1 LSCLYNL
8 EVGLGKTLSFL
19 FTRLKVN
26 GRENVP
32 HRGAVIVVS
41 NHLSLADPPLLFF
54 CLGRRVAFM
63 AKEELFHSRLSAIL
77 VRHFGAFPV
86 SRRRLNREALKKA
99 DEVLAGGQAL
109 VIFPEGMR
117 SKKAAL
123 KSAYTGAALV
133 AIRSQA
139 LLLPV
144 GITGTE
150 VLRGLGWLWRHPR
163 VTVNIG
169 HSFYLP
175 EIDGKMEREK
185 LNEFT
190 DLIMRH
196 IAELLPREYQGVYSR
211 AGRHDGTGD

>member
-1 LSCLYNL
+1 MSCLYSL
-8 EVGLGKTLSFL
+8 EVGLGKTLFFL

-32 HRGAVIVVS
+32 RRGAVIVVA

-63 AKEELFHSRLSAIL
+63 AKEELFYSRLSAFL
-77 VRHFGAFPV
+77 MRHYNAFPV
-86 SRRRLNREALKKA
+86 NRRRLNRQALKKA

-109 VIFPEGMR
+109 VMFPEGMR
-117 SKKAAL
+117 SSQAAL
-123 KSAYTGAALV
+123 KAAYTGSALV
-133 AIRSQA
+133 AVRSQA

-150 VLRGLGWLWRHPR
+150 VIKGPGWIWHRPR
-163 VTVNIG
+163 VVINVG
-169 HSFYLP
+169 LPFYLP
-175 EIDGKMEREK
+175 EIDGKMGKER

-196 IAELLPREYQGVYSR
+196 IAELLPHKYRGIYSQTK
-211 AGRHDGTGD
+211 GRDGTGD